1 MNNANEIQ
9 PLVSDFERIKQVAA
23 DGRVFWSARNLG
35 SAMGYST
42 YQKFER
48 VLVKTIAAAR
58 AKGMVETGHFNQTV
72 EMVRLGSG
80 SFRKVEN
87 YHLSREACLAVA
99 ENADSKKPQVQMALR
114 YFSQSDSFVEIAQN
128 NEISS
133 ILLYKTSQ
141 GESRIEVIF
150 NSETFWMPQKRMAEL
165 YGVEVNTVNYHLK
178 EIFASGELVEQ
189 SVIRKIGI
197 TAADGKVYDT
207 KVYNLDAIIAVGYRV
222 NSYQA
227 TQFRIWATTVLK
239 EMIVKGFVLDDERLK
254 QGTHFGKDYFDDLL
268 ERIREIRASERRYY
282 QKITDVYA
290 ECSADY
296 DPKSE
301 ATLLFFKIV
310 QNMMHWAVTHQTAA
324 EIIYS
329 RANAERPHMGLTTWK
344 KAPDGRVQR
353 SDTIVAKNYLSDK
366 EISTLNRLSTAFLD
380 FAETQAE
387 RHIVMNMADWQ
398 QQLEK
403 FLSVYNFDIL
413 QNAGTVSAEDAK
425 QKAFDEYD
433 KFKLVQDRDFLSDF
447 DKEIKR
453 LSEQKILMKSEP
465 ATPEK

>member
-1 MNNANEIQ
+1 MKSKKDIL
-9 PLVSDFERIKQVAA
+9 PLVSDFERIKQVAG
-23 DGRVFWSARNLG
+23 DGRVFWSAREL
-35 SAMGYST
+35 STAMGYST

-48 VLVKTIAAAR
+48 ILVKAMAAAKAR
-58 AKGMVETGHFNQTV
+58 GVVETDHFNQTV
-72 EMVRLGSG
+72 EMVQLGSG

-87 YHLSREACLAVA
+87 YHLSREACLLIA
-99 ENADSKKPQVQMALR
+99 ENADRKKPQVQMALR
-114 YFSQSDSFVEIAQN
+114 YFSQSESAVEIAKN
-128 NEISS
+128 SEISN
-133 ILLYKTSQ
+133 ILLYKTSN

-207 KVYNLDAIIAVGYRV
+207 NVYNLDVIIAVGYRV

-227 TQFRIWATTVLK
+227 TQFRIWATTVLR

-282 QKITDVYA
+282 QKITDIYA

-301 ATLLFFKIV
+301 ATLTFFKIV

-329 RANAERPHMGLTTWK
+329 RADAEQPHMGLTTWK

-353 SDTIVAKNYLSDK
+353 SDTIVAKNYLSEK
-366 EISTLNRLSTAFLD
+366 EIIKLNRLSTAFLD
-380 FAETQAE
+380 FAEMQAE
-387 RHIVMNMADWQ
+387 NHIVMNMADWQ

-425 QKAFDEYD
+425 QKAFAEYD
-433 KFKLVQDRDFLSDF
+433 KFKLVQDRDYLSDF

-453 LSEQKILMKSEP
+453 LSEKK
-465 ATPEK
+465 

>member
-1 MNNANEIQ
+1 MKNEKDIL
-9 PLVSDFERIKQVAA
+9 PLVSDFERIKQVAG
-23 DGRVFWSARNLG
+23 DDRVFWSARDLC

-48 VLVKTIAAAR
+48 ILAKAMAATK
-58 AKGMVETGHFNQTV
+58 AKGLVETDHFNQSV
-72 EMVRLGSG
+72 EMVQLGSG

-99 ENADSKKPQVQMALR
+99 ENADRKKPQVQMALR
-114 YFSQSDSFVEIAQN
+114 YFSQSESAVEIAQN
-128 NEISS
+128 SEISN

-165 YGVEVNTVNYHLK
+165 YGVEVNTINYHLK

-207 KVYNLDAIIAVGYRV
+207 NVYNLDAIIAVGYRV

-282 QKITDVYA
+282 QKITDIYA

-301 ATLLFFKIV
+301 ATLMFFKIV

-329 RANAERPHMGLTTWK
+329 RADAEQPHMGLTTWK

-353 SDTIVAKNYLSDK
+353 SDTIVAKNYLSEK
-366 EISTLNRLSTAFLD
+366 EIQKLNRLSTAFLD

-387 RHIVMNMADWQ
+387 NHIVMNMADWQ

-403 FLSVYNFDIL
+403 FLSVYNFNIL
-413 QNAGTVSAEDAK
+413 QNAGTVSAEEAK
-425 QKAFDEYD
+425 QKAFAEYD
-433 KFKLVQDRDFLSDF
+433 KFKLVQDRDYLSDF

-453 LSEQKILMKSEP
+453 LSEKK
-465 ATPEK
+465 